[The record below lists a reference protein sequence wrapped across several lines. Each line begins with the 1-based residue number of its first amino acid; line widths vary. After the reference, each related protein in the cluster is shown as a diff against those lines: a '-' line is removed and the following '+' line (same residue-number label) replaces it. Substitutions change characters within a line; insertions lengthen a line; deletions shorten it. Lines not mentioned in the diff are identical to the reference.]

1 MKTRLELAHDWVMK
15 FGDSEY
21 PNMTIEKA
29 WDYADAMLAEDAK
42 RNIPEKQDSSEWQPD
57 WSQAPDHMDYYALD
71 QCGNAY
77 WYVNKPSLSLTEF
90 IMDCTDCGG
99 DCWKNAPTFDYTG
112 NWRDS
117 LRKRP
122 K

>member
-1 MKTRLELAHDWVMK
+1 MKTRLELAHDWAMK

-21 PNMTIEKA
+21 PNMMIEKA

-42 RNIPEKQDSSEWQPD
+42 RNISEKPDSSEWQPD
-57 WSQAPDHMDYYALD
+57 WSQAPDGCNWWAMDSDYMASWFLNEPYIS
-71 QCGNAY
+71 
-77 WYVNKPSLSLTEF
+77 VNEWNTRG
-90 IMDCTDCGG
+90 MDVDFKSSPLFNYQG
-99 DCWKNAPTFDYTG
+99 D
-112 NWRDS
+112 WRDS